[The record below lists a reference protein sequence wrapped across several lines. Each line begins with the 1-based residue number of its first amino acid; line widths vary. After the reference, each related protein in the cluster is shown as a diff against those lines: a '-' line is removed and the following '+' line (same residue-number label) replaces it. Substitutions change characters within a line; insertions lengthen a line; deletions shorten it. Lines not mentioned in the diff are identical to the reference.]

1 MRARIRQLL
10 RQRLSTQVVI
20 MMVAILVVTMAAG
33 FAVVQWNLNRQLDD
47 QYEQRSLAVAQSLAS
62 QPGLQQAVRTGS
74 PGGIGPHGAVQSMAM
89 AAMRSTAATFVVVTN
104 AKGIRLSHPNPR
116 LIGTPVWYPDK
127 DLPSSET
134 FRTGQD
140 WMGIEHGTLGV
151 EAVGKAPIFGHGKL
165 VGEVS
170 VGFLTATVA
179 GHVART
185 LVDLAV
191 YFLAVLALGVL
202 AALGLSRLLKRQTFG
217 LELREIAALLQEREA
232 MLHGIREGVLGYDKN
247 ERIVLANDF
256 ARQLLDLLPEFVGR
270 PLRHVLPPGRLAD
283 VVTGEIEG
291 SDLLVLHGDRVLV
304 ANRMPIQQ
312 GHRHLGWVVT
322 FQDRT
327 ESEALKRQLDDAIGL
342 TETLRAQSHE
352 FANRLHTLVGLVELG
367 RNDEAIQFVTDVS
380 AARADL
386 TERLQADIGD
396 AKLVAMIL
404 GKVSL
409 ADERDVRLRV
419 MDDSHVSAPISDVS
433 QVLTVAGNLIDN
445 AIDAAAQAPGPRWVE
460 LTIVAVEHDLLV
472 RVRDS
477 GRGVPHNMREA
488 IFMDGVTTKTSTT
501 GARRG
506 LGLAL
511 VRKVVEGR
519 GGMISVGHDSGAVFT
534 AVLPQ
539 LRRRGPE
546 NRVWYPGGRCAAGA
560 EGGTCP
566 AMIRVVVVDD
576 DFRIADIHAAYV
588 DKVDGFQ
595 AIAQAHTA
603 AEAVGA
609 VDRLRPDLL
618 LLDLYLPDE
627 HGLDLVAR
635 LRREGH
641 PPVDVIVITAAKD
654 ADSVRAAMQGGAL
667 HYLLKPFSFPA
678 LRDKLLSYAQ
688 MRSRLNALHEPD
700 QRNLD
705 RVFGAL
711 RTQDQLSGAKG
722 RSAHTLEAVERLL
735 TSGGQELSA
744 AEVAEMTG
752 MSRATAQ
759 RYLSHL
765 HEIGR
770 VEIRLRYGSGG
781 RPEHRYRWCQAGE
794 N

>member
-1 MRARIRQLL
+1 MRVRIRRLL

-33 FAVVQWNLNRQLDD
+33 FAVVRWNLNRQLDD

-62 QPGLQQAVRTGS
+62 QPGLQQAVRTGG

-89 AAMRSTAATFVVVTN
+89 AAMRSTSATFVVVTN

-116 LIGTPVWYPDK
+116 LIGTPVWYPDNEP
-127 DLPSSET
+127 PSSEP
-134 FRTGQD
+134 FRTGRD
-140 WMGIEHGTLGV
+140 WMGIQHGTLGV
-151 EAVGKAPIFGHGKL
+151 EAVCKAPIFGHGEL
-165 VGEVS
+165 IGQVS

-202 AALGLSRLLKRQTFG
+202 AALGLARLLKRQTFG

-304 ANRMPIQQ
+304 ANRMPIRQA
-312 GHRHLGWVVT
+312 HRHLGWVVT

-419 MDDSHVSAPISDVS
+419 TDDSHVGAPISDVS
-433 QVLTVAGNLIDN
+433 QVLTVVGNLIDN
-445 AIDAAAQAPGPRWVE
+445 AIDAAAQAPGPRCVE

-477 GRGVPHNMREA
+477 GRGVPQKMREA

-534 AVLPQ
+534 AVLPHCVGVDP
-539 LRRRGPE
+539 RTESGTPE
-546 NRVWYPGGRCAAGA
+546 AGA
-560 EGGTCP
+560 PQEP
-566 AMIRVVVVDD
+566 
-576 DFRIADIHAAYV
+576 
-588 DKVDGFQ
+588 K
-595 AIAQAHTA
+595 
-603 AEAVGA
+603 EAPV
-609 VDRLRPDLL
+609 
-618 LLDLYLPDE
+618 LP
-627 HGLDLVAR
+627 
-635 LRREGH
+635 
-641 PPVDVIVITAAKD
+641 
-654 ADSVRAAMQGGAL
+654 
-667 HYLLKPFSFPA
+667 
-678 LRDKLLSYAQ
+678 
-688 MRSRLNALHEPD
+688 
-700 QRNLD
+700 
-705 RVFGAL
+705 
-711 RTQDQLSGAKG
+711 
-722 RSAHTLEAVERLL
+722 
-735 TSGGQELSA
+735 
-744 AEVAEMTG
+744 
-752 MSRATAQ
+752 
-759 RYLSHL
+759 
-765 HEIGR
+765 
-770 VEIRLRYGSGG
+770 
-781 RPEHRYRWCQAGE
+781 
-794 N
+794 

>member
-1 MRARIRQLL
+1 MRARVRRLL

-33 FAVVQWNLNRQLDD
+33 FAVVQWNLNGQLDD

-62 QPGLQQAVRTGS
+62 QPGLQQAVRTGG

-89 AAMRSTAATFVVVTN
+89 AAMRSTAAKFVVVTN
-104 AKGIRLSHPNPR
+104 AKGIRLSHPNSR

-140 WMGIEHGTLGV
+140 WVGIEHGTLGV
-151 EAVGKAPIFGHGKL
+151 EAVGKAPIFSHGKL
-165 VGEVS
+165 IGEVS
-170 VGFLTATVA
+170 VGFLAATVA
-179 GHVART
+179 RDVDRT

-312 GHRHLGWVVT
+312 AHRHLGWVVT

-419 MDDSHVSAPISDVS
+419 MDDSHVSAPISDIS
-433 QVLTVAGNLIDN
+433 QVLTVVGNLIDN
-445 AIDAAAQAPGPRWVE
+445 AIDAAAQAPEPRWVE

-488 IFMDGVTTKTSTT
+488 VFMDGVTTKTSTT

-534 AVLPQ
+534 AVLPHCVGMDP
-539 LRRRGPE
+539 RTESGIPE
-546 NRVWYPGGRCAAGA
+546 TGA
-560 EGGTCP
+560 PQEP
-566 AMIRVVVVDD
+566 
-576 DFRIADIHAAYV
+576 
-588 DKVDGFQ
+588 K
-595 AIAQAHTA
+595 
-603 AEAVGA
+603 EAPV
-609 VDRLRPDLL
+609 
-618 LLDLYLPDE
+618 LP
-627 HGLDLVAR
+627 
-635 LRREGH
+635 
-641 PPVDVIVITAAKD
+641 
-654 ADSVRAAMQGGAL
+654 
-667 HYLLKPFSFPA
+667 
-678 LRDKLLSYAQ
+678 
-688 MRSRLNALHEPD
+688 
-700 QRNLD
+700 
-705 RVFGAL
+705 
-711 RTQDQLSGAKG
+711 
-722 RSAHTLEAVERLL
+722 
-735 TSGGQELSA
+735 
-744 AEVAEMTG
+744 
-752 MSRATAQ
+752 
-759 RYLSHL
+759 
-765 HEIGR
+765 
-770 VEIRLRYGSGG
+770 
-781 RPEHRYRWCQAGE
+781 
-794 N
+794 

>member
-1 MRARIRQLL
+1 MRARIRRLL

-20 MMVAILVVTMAAG
+20 MMVTILVVTMAAG

-62 QPGLQQAVRTGS
+62 QPGLQQAVRTAG

-89 AAMRSTAATFVVVTN
+89 AAMRSTTAAFVVVTN
-104 AKGIRLSHPNPR
+104 AQGIRLSHPNPR
-116 LIGTPVWYPDK
+116 LIGAPVWYPDG

-140 WMGIEHGTLGV
+140 WMGIEHGTLGL
-151 EAVGKAPIFGHGKL
+151 EAVGKAPIFGHGQL
-165 VGEVS
+165 IGEVS
-170 VGFLTATVA
+170 VGFLTVTVA
-179 GHVART
+179 GDVART
-185 LVDLAV
+185 LPELAV

-270 PLRHVLPPGRLAD
+270 PLRNVLPPGRLAD

-304 ANRMPIQQ
+304 ANRMPIRQ

-352 FANRLHTLVGLVELG
+352 FANQLHTLVGLVELD

-380 AARADL
+380 TARADL

-396 AKLVAMIL
+396 AKLVALIL

-419 MDDSHVSAPISDVS
+419 MDDSHVGGPVSDVS

-445 AIDAAAQAPGPRWVE
+445 AIDAATQAPGPRWVE
-460 LTIVAVEHDLLV
+460 LTIVAVKHDLLV

-477 GRGVPHNMREA
+477 GRGVPRNMREA
-488 IFMDGVTTKTSTT
+488 IFMDGVTTKTSAT

-519 GGMISVGHDSGAVFT
+519 GGMISVGHDTGAVFT
-534 AVLPQ
+534 AVLPSCVGVDPRTG
-539 LRRRGPE
+539 LGAPE
-546 NRVWYPGGRCAAGA
+546 AT
-560 EGGTCP
+560 E
-566 AMIRVVVVDD
+566 
-576 DFRIADIHAAYV
+576 ADASHGKAPV
-588 DKVDGFQ
+588 
-595 AIAQAHTA
+595 
-603 AEAVGA
+603 
-609 VDRLRPDLL
+609 
-618 LLDLYLPDE
+618 LP
-627 HGLDLVAR
+627 
-635 LRREGH
+635 
-641 PPVDVIVITAAKD
+641 
-654 ADSVRAAMQGGAL
+654 
-667 HYLLKPFSFPA
+667 
-678 LRDKLLSYAQ
+678 
-688 MRSRLNALHEPD
+688 
-700 QRNLD
+700 
-705 RVFGAL
+705 
-711 RTQDQLSGAKG
+711 
-722 RSAHTLEAVERLL
+722 
-735 TSGGQELSA
+735 
-744 AEVAEMTG
+744 
-752 MSRATAQ
+752 
-759 RYLSHL
+759 
-765 HEIGR
+765 
-770 VEIRLRYGSGG
+770 
-781 RPEHRYRWCQAGE
+781 
-794 N
+794 

>member
-1 MRARIRQLL
+1 MRARVRRLL

-33 FAVVQWNLNRQLDD
+33 FAVVQWNLNQQLND

-62 QPGLQQAVRTGS
+62 QPGLQQAVRTGG

-89 AAMRSTAATFVVVTN
+89 AAMRSTAATFVVITN

-140 WMGIEHGTLGV
+140 WMGIEHGTLGL
-151 EAVGKAPIFGHGKL
+151 EAVGKAPIFSHGQL
-165 VGEVS
+165 IGEVS

-179 GHVART
+179 RDVART

-256 ARQLLDLLPEFVGR
+256 ARQLLDLLPEFVGL

-419 MDDSHVSAPISDVS
+419 MDDSHVSAPVSDVS
-433 QVLTVAGNLIDN
+433 QVLTVVGNLIDN
-445 AIDAAAQAPGPRWVE
+445 AIDAAAQAPEPRWVE

-477 GRGVPHNMREA
+477 GRGVPHNMRET

-534 AVLPQ
+534 AVLPNCVGVDP
-539 LRRRGPE
+539 RTGSGIPE
-546 NRVWYPGGRCAAGA
+546 AGA
-560 EGGTCP
+560 PQEP
-566 AMIRVVVVDD
+566 
-576 DFRIADIHAAYV
+576 
-588 DKVDGFQ
+588 K
-595 AIAQAHTA
+595 
-603 AEAVGA
+603 GA
-609 VDRLRPDLL
+609 PV
-618 LLDLYLPDE
+618 LP
-627 HGLDLVAR
+627 
-635 LRREGH
+635 
-641 PPVDVIVITAAKD
+641 
-654 ADSVRAAMQGGAL
+654 
-667 HYLLKPFSFPA
+667 
-678 LRDKLLSYAQ
+678 
-688 MRSRLNALHEPD
+688 
-700 QRNLD
+700 
-705 RVFGAL
+705 
-711 RTQDQLSGAKG
+711 
-722 RSAHTLEAVERLL
+722 
-735 TSGGQELSA
+735 
-744 AEVAEMTG
+744 
-752 MSRATAQ
+752 
-759 RYLSHL
+759 
-765 HEIGR
+765 
-770 VEIRLRYGSGG
+770 
-781 RPEHRYRWCQAGE
+781 
-794 N
+794 

>member
-1 MRARIRQLL
+1 MRARIRRLL

-33 FAVVQWNLNRQLDD
+33 FAVVRWNLNRQLDD

-89 AAMRSTAATFVVVTN
+89 AAMRSTAATFVVITN
-104 AKGIRLSHPNPR
+104 ARGIRLSHPNPR

-151 EAVGKAPIFGHGKL
+151 EAVGKAPIFGRGQL

-185 LVDLAV
+185 LVGLAV

-304 ANRMPIQQ
+304 ANRMPIRQ

-419 MDDSHVSAPISDVS
+419 MDDSHVSAPISDIS

-477 GRGVPHNMREA
+477 GRGVPHDMREA
-488 IFMDGVTTKTSTT
+488 VFMDGVTTKTSTT

-534 AVLPQ
+534 AVLPHCVGVDP
-539 LRRRGPE
+539 RTESGIPE
-546 NRVWYPGGRCAAGA
+546 AGA
-560 EGGTCP
+560 PREP
-566 AMIRVVVVDD
+566 
-576 DFRIADIHAAYV
+576 
-588 DKVDGFQ
+588 K
-595 AIAQAHTA
+595 
-603 AEAVGA
+603 GA
-609 VDRLRPDLL
+609 PV
-618 LLDLYLPDE
+618 LP
-627 HGLDLVAR
+627 
-635 LRREGH
+635 
-641 PPVDVIVITAAKD
+641 
-654 ADSVRAAMQGGAL
+654 
-667 HYLLKPFSFPA
+667 
-678 LRDKLLSYAQ
+678 
-688 MRSRLNALHEPD
+688 
-700 QRNLD
+700 
-705 RVFGAL
+705 
-711 RTQDQLSGAKG
+711 
-722 RSAHTLEAVERLL
+722 
-735 TSGGQELSA
+735 
-744 AEVAEMTG
+744 
-752 MSRATAQ
+752 
-759 RYLSHL
+759 
-765 HEIGR
+765 
-770 VEIRLRYGSGG
+770 
-781 RPEHRYRWCQAGE
+781 
-794 N
+794 

>member
-1 MRARIRQLL
+1 MRARIRRLL

-33 FAVVQWNLNRQLDD
+33 FAVVRWNLNRQLDD

-165 VGEVS
+165 IGEVS

-256 ARQLLDLLPEFVGR
+256 ARQLLDLLPEFVGL

-291 SDLLVLHGDRVLV
+291 SDLLVLHDDRVLV
-304 ANRMPIQQ
+304 ANRMPIRQ

-327 ESEALKRQLDDAIGL
+327 ESEALKRQLEDAIGL

-419 MDDSHVSAPISDVS
+419 MDDSHVGAPISDVS

-460 LTIVAVEHDLLV
+460 LTIVAVEHDLLI

-477 GRGVPHNMREA
+477 GRGVPHNMRET
-488 IFMDGVTTKTSTT
+488 IFMDGVTTKSSTT

-534 AVLPQ
+534 AVLPKCVGVDPRTE
-539 LRRRGPE
+539 LGVPE
-546 NRVWYPGGRCAAGA
+546 ASAPQEPKGA
-560 EGGTCP
+560 
-566 AMIRVVVVDD
+566 
-576 DFRIADIHAAYV
+576 
-588 DKVDGFQ
+588 
-595 AIAQAHTA
+595 
-603 AEAVGA
+603 
-609 VDRLRPDLL
+609 
-618 LLDLYLPDE
+618 
-627 HGLDLVAR
+627 
-635 LRREGH
+635 
-641 PPVDVIVITAAKD
+641 
-654 ADSVRAAMQGGAL
+654 SVR
-667 HYLLKPFSFPA
+667 P
-678 LRDKLLSYAQ
+678 
-688 MRSRLNALHEPD
+688 
-700 QRNLD
+700 
-705 RVFGAL
+705 
-711 RTQDQLSGAKG
+711 
-722 RSAHTLEAVERLL
+722 
-735 TSGGQELSA
+735 
-744 AEVAEMTG
+744 
-752 MSRATAQ
+752 
-759 RYLSHL
+759 
-765 HEIGR
+765 
-770 VEIRLRYGSGG
+770 
-781 RPEHRYRWCQAGE
+781 
-794 N
+794 

>member
-1 MRARIRQLL
+1 MRVRIRRLL

-20 MMVAILVVTMAAG
+20 MMVAILVVTMVAG
-33 FAVVQWNLNRQLDD
+33 FALVGWNLNRQLDD

-62 QPGLQQAVRTGS
+62 QPGLQQAVQQAVRTG
-74 PGGIGPHGAVQSMAM
+74 GLGRIGPHGAVQSMAM
-89 AAMRSTAATFVVVTN
+89 AAMGSTDAAFVVVTN

-127 DLPSSET
+127 DLPSSES
-134 FRTGQD
+134 FRTGKD
-140 WMGIEHGTLGV
+140 WMGIEHGTIGM

-165 VGEVS
+165 IGEVS
-170 VGFLTATVA
+170 VGFLTATIA
-179 GHVART
+179 GRVART
-185 LVDLAV
+185 LVELAV

-202 AALGLSRLLKRQTFG
+202 AALGLARRLKRQTFG

-291 SDLLVLHGDRVLV
+291 SDLLVLHGERVLV
-304 ANRMPIQQ
+304 ANRMPIRQD
-312 GHRHLGWVVT
+312 HRHLGWVVT

-386 TERLQADIGD
+386 TERLQADIQD

-419 MDDSHVSAPISDVS
+419 MDDSHVGAPISDIS

-445 AIDAAAQAPGPRWVE
+445 AIDAATQAPGPRWVE
-460 LTIVAVEHDLLV
+460 LTIVAAEHDLLV

-477 GRGVPHNMREA
+477 GRGVPHDMREA
-488 IFMDGVTTKTSTT
+488 VFMDGVTTKTSTT

-519 GGMISVGHDSGAVFT
+519 GGMISVGHDGGAVFT
-534 AVLPQ
+534 AVLPNCVGVD
-539 LRRRGPE
+539 RRTESGIPE
-546 NRVWYPGGRCAAGA
+546 AGA
-560 EGGTCP
+560 PQEP
-566 AMIRVVVVDD
+566 
-576 DFRIADIHAAYV
+576 
-588 DKVDGFQ
+588 K
-595 AIAQAHTA
+595 
-603 AEAVGA
+603 GA
-609 VDRLRPDLL
+609 PV
-618 LLDLYLPDE
+618 LP
-627 HGLDLVAR
+627 
-635 LRREGH
+635 
-641 PPVDVIVITAAKD
+641 
-654 ADSVRAAMQGGAL
+654 
-667 HYLLKPFSFPA
+667 
-678 LRDKLLSYAQ
+678 
-688 MRSRLNALHEPD
+688 
-700 QRNLD
+700 
-705 RVFGAL
+705 
-711 RTQDQLSGAKG
+711 
-722 RSAHTLEAVERLL
+722 
-735 TSGGQELSA
+735 
-744 AEVAEMTG
+744 
-752 MSRATAQ
+752 
-759 RYLSHL
+759 
-765 HEIGR
+765 
-770 VEIRLRYGSGG
+770 
-781 RPEHRYRWCQAGE
+781 
-794 N
+794 